1 MPAPAVGTRPS
12 LRTFLYNLKH
22 SDNVESSIALLVSL
36 LKFRQIAHSRPCAIA
51 TTRLLLQ
58 VVAARRWSSSKDLER
73 RIREVGER
81 LQAAQPREM
90 AVGNIVRRVLGI
102 VHEVAEDDQDTTSTN
117 DSQELPASPAVNTG
131 VSTHRPKL
139 PTNISEFS
147 PLHQGAALPHSA
159 QPHASS
165 AASSPSINGTTE
177 SPPRRPALTAVASS
191 YAGQGPHGSLF
202 GILTQPQ
209 GLASIGGSP
218 PDSGT
223 TTPVP
228 KSAKNQDESKE
239 KLDIKAEVIDGIKDL
254 LEELDIVDSQIS
266 EYALDHIHSN
276 EIILTHTSSQT
287 VQRFLSAAARK
298 RKFTVIH
305 AEAYP
310 NNHEETHSTVI
321 NGSQKAGE
329 DEDPNERWKTLT
341 SMGIKVIVIPDSA
354 VFALMSRVNKV
365 IMAPHAVLAN
375 GSLIAAAGAS
385 TIAQA
390 AKAHQVPVVV
400 LSGVYKLS
408 PVYPFDMS
416 EMIEYGD
423 PGKVVPFQ
431 DGPFMDKVD
440 VINPLFDWVDAD
452 LVNLYITN
460 LGAHAPSYLYRIVA
474 DHYRTE
480 DIDLTA
486 KVQEN

>member
-1 MPAPAVGTRPS
+1 
-12 LRTFLYNLKH
+12 
-22 SDNVESSIALLVSL
+22 
-36 LKFRQIAHSRPCAIA
+36 
-51 TTRLLLQ
+51 
-58 VVAARRWSSSKDLER
+58 
-73 RIREVGER
+73 
-81 LQAAQPREM
+81 M

-102 VHEVAEDDQDTTSTN
+102 VHEVAEDDQDAPSITS
-117 DSQELPASPAVNTG
+117 SQELPGPTVTTG
-131 VSTHRPKL
+131 DSTHRPKL
-139 PTNISEFS
+139 PTNISGFS
-147 PLHQGAALPHSA
+147 PLNQGAALPHTTPTQTTSA
-159 QPHASS
+159 T
-165 AASSPSINGTTE
+165 SSPSINGTAE
-177 SPPRRPALTAVASS
+177 SPPRRPGLSAVASS

-209 GLASIGGSP
+209 GLGSIGGSP
-218 PDSGT
+218 LGSGT
-223 TTPVP
+223 ATPVP
-228 KSAKNQDESKE
+228 KPSRNQDESKE

-310 NNHEETHSTVI
+310 NNHGETHSTVV
-321 NGSQKAGE
+321 NGSSKAGE

-375 GSLIAAAGAS
+375 GSLIAAAGAA
-385 TIAQA
+385 TVAQA

-408 PVYPFDMS
+408 PVYPFDMA
-416 EMIEYGD
+416 EMIEYGE

-440 VINPLFDWVDAD
+440 VVNPLFDWVDAD

-480 DIDLTA
+480 DIDLTTKA
-486 KVQEN
+486 